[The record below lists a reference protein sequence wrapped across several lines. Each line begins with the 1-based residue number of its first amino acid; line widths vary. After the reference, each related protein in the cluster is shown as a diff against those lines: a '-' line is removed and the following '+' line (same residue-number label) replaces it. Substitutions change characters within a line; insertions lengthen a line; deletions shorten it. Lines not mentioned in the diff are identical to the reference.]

1 MAGLPRSDSG
11 CSSCWSRSL
20 STSSASPSSNTTK
33 EMKTMTRIRNHP
45 MAPLGVLVLG
55 LFMTLLDLT
64 IVNIAIPSLVDGL
77 HASLDQVL
85 WVLNAYS
92 LLYAVLL
99 ITSARLG
106 DIYGPRNLFAVGV
119 VIFTIAS
126 GFSALAQD
134 PKQLIVSR
142 ALQGLGAAVLAPQG
156 LPLMMAL
163 FLVDRRGGVFAIYG
177 VMAGLAVVA
186 GPTVGGFLVT
196 HFGWRSIFTV
206 NLPIGVITFA
216 LALLLVPD
224 LRPGRRHRLDLA
236 GVALAT
242 AGLLGVIYG
251 LIEGQRYDWG
261 VVSGFI
267 TIPEIIAAGIVLL
280 ALFLVYQ
287 AQRQGAEPLLP
298 FEVFR
303 DRNFTLMT
311 FVMAA
316 MGFAILGIYLPL
328 TIYMQ
333 SVLGLSAIDAGLT
346 IATQPLAMIV
356 SSGVASGLVQKVNG
370 KYLLIP
376 GLLALAAGS
385 GYIDWAAQANSGR
398 WDFMPGLVLSGLG
411 MGCIWTPV
419 FSIATRDL
427 RPDLAGVA
435 SGVINTIQE
444 LGGVIASAAVGA
456 VLQNRLALAL
466 HEQAIAAS
474 GRLPDQYRAAFDDGF
489 SNAAHSG
496 FEVGAGQSGATL
508 QLPAQVEA
516 VADYVFIH
524 AFVDA
529 MHPTMLLPIVILV
542 IAAFASFLVRAP
554 RQAVVAVH

>member
-1 MAGLPRSDSG
+1 M
-11 CSSCWSRSL
+11 
-20 STSSASPSSNTTK
+20 NN
-33 EMKTMTRIRNHP
+33 IRNHP
-45 MAPLGVLVLG
+45 MAALGVLVLG

-64 IVNIAIPSLVDGL
+64 IVNIAIPSILGGL

-119 VIFTIAS
+119 VIFTAAS

-134 PKQLIVSR
+134 PTQLIVSR
-142 ALQGLGAAVLAPQG
+142 GLQGLGAAVLAPQG
-156 LPLMMAL
+156 LPLMMSL
-163 FLVDRRGGVFAIYG
+163 FPVEKRGGVFAIYG
-177 VMAGLAVVA
+177 VIAGLAVIA

-216 LALLLVPD
+216 LAMLLIPD
-224 LRPGRRHRLDLA
+224 LRPGRHHRLDLA
-236 GVALAT
+236 GVGLAT

-261 VVSGFI
+261 VVTGFI
-267 TIPEIIAAGIVLL
+267 TIPEIIAAGVILL
-280 ALFLVYQ
+280 ALFLYYQ
-287 AQRQGAEPLLP
+287 ARRQGGEPLLP
-298 FEVFR
+298 FEVFK

-311 FVMAA
+311 LVMAA
-316 MGFAILGIYLPL
+316 MGFAILGLYLPL
-328 TIYMQ
+328 TIYLQ

-346 IATQPLAMIV
+346 IAVQPLAMIV
-356 SSGVASGLVQKVNG
+356 SSGVASSLVQKVNG

-385 GYIDWAAQANSGR
+385 GYIDWAAQASSGR
-398 WDFMPGLVLSGLG
+398 WDFTPGLVLSGLG

-444 LGGVIASAAVGA
+444 MGGVIASAAVGA
-456 VLQNRLALAL
+456 FLQNRLALAL
-466 HEQAIAAS
+466 HDQAVAAS
-474 GRLPDQYRAAFDDGF
+474 GQLPEHYRSSFVNGF
-489 SNAAHSG
+489 TNASHTG
-496 FEVGAGQSGATL
+496 FEVGIGQSGANVN
-508 QLPAQVEA
+508 LPAQVQA
-516 VADYVFIH
+516 IAHYVFTH

-529 MHPTMLLPIVILV
+529 MHPTMVVPIVILV
-542 IAAFASFLVRAP
+542 VAAAASVFVRAP
-554 RQAVVAVH
+554 RQAAVTAYEEQAAVA

>member
-1 MAGLPRSDSG
+1 
-11 CSSCWSRSL
+11 
-20 STSSASPSSNTTK
+20 
-33 EMKTMTRIRNHP
+33 MTHVRNHP
-45 MAPLGVLVLG
+45 MAALAVLVLG

-64 IVNIAIPSLVDGL
+64 IINIAIPSLLDGL

-134 PKQLIVSR
+134 PTQLIVSR

-156 LPLMMAL
+156 LPLMMSL
-163 FLVDRRGGVFAIYG
+163 FPVDRRGGVFAIYG

-287 AQRQGAEPLLP
+287 ARRQGAEPLLP

-456 VLQNRLALAL
+456 FLQNRLALAL
-466 HEQAIAAS
+466 HEQAVAAS
-474 GRLPDQYRAAFDDGF
+474 GRLPDQYRAAFVDGF

-496 FEVGAGQSGATL
+496 FEVGAGQSGASL

-516 VADYVFIH
+516 VAHYVFIH

-529 MHPTMLLPIVILV
+529 MHPTMLLPIAILV

-554 RQAVVAVH
+554 RQAVVAVHEQEAAVA

>member
-1 MAGLPRSDSG
+1 MM
-11 CSSCWSRSL
+11 SL
-20 STSSASPSSNTTK
+20 F
-33 EMKTMTRIRNHP
+33 
-45 MAPLGVLVLG
+45 PLE
-55 LFMTLLDLT
+55 
-64 IVNIAIPSLVDGL
+64 
-77 HASLDQVL
+77 
-85 WVLNAYS
+85 
-92 LLYAVLL
+92 
-99 ITSARLG
+99 
-106 DIYGPRNLFAVGV
+106 
-119 VIFTIAS
+119 
-126 GFSALAQD
+126 
-134 PKQLIVSR
+134 K
-142 ALQGLGAAVLAPQG
+142 
-156 LPLMMAL
+156 
-163 FLVDRRGGVFAIYG
+163 RGGVFAIYG

-206 NLPIGVITFA
+206 NLPIGLITFA
-216 LALLLVPD
+216 LALLLIPD

-261 VVSGFI
+261 VVTGFI
-267 TIPEIIAAGIVLL
+267 TIPEIIAAGVATL
-280 ALFLVYQ
+280 ALFLFYQ
-287 AQRQGAEPLLP
+287 ARRQGAEPLLT
-298 FEVFR
+298 FEVFK

-311 FVMAA
+311 LVMAA

-346 IATQPLAMIV
+346 IALQPLAMIV

-385 GYIDWAAQANSGR
+385 GYIDWAAHADSGR
-398 WDFMPGLVLSGLG
+398 WDFVPGLVLSGLG

-456 VLQNRLALAL
+456 FLQNRLALAL
-466 HEQAIAAS
+466 HDQAVAAS
-474 GRLPDQYRAAFDDGF
+474 GRVPDQYRAAFVDGF

-496 FEVGAGQSGATL
+496 FEVGAGQSGASL
-508 QLPAQVEA
+508 HLPAQVQA
-516 VADYVFIH
+516 LAHYVFTH

-529 MHPTMLLPIVILV
+529 MHPTMLLPIAILAL
-542 IAAFASFLVRAP
+542 AAVASVYVRGP
-554 RQAVVAVH
+554 RRAEEAIREREAAVA

>member
-1 MAGLPRSDSG
+1 
-11 CSSCWSRSL
+11 
-20 STSSASPSSNTTK
+20 
-33 EMKTMTRIRNHP
+33 MTRIRNHP
-45 MAPLGVLVLG
+45 MAALGVLVLG

-64 IVNIAIPSLVDGL
+64 IVNIAIPSILDGL

-119 VIFTIAS
+119 VIFTVAS

-134 PKQLIVSR
+134 PTQLIVSR
-142 ALQGLGAAVLAPQG
+142 GLQGLGAAVLAPQG
-156 LPLMMAL
+156 LPMMMSL
-163 FLVDRRGGVFAIYG
+163 FPADKRGGVFAIYG
-177 VMAGLAVVA
+177 VIAGLAVIA

-206 NLPIGVITFA
+206 NLPIGVLTFA
-216 LALLLVPD
+216 LAMLLIPD
-224 LRPGRRHRLDLA
+224 LRPGRKHRLDPV

-242 AGLLGVIYG
+242 AGLLGVIFG

-261 VVSGFI
+261 VVTGSI
-267 TIPEIIAAGIVLL
+267 TIPEIIAAGVVLL
-280 ALFLVYQ
+280 AVFLVYQ
-287 AQRQGAEPLLP
+287 ARRQAAEPLLP
-298 FEVFR
+298 FAVFK

-316 MGFAILGIYLPL
+316 MGFAILGLYLPL
-328 TIYMQ
+328 TIYLQ

-346 IATQPLAMIV
+346 IALQPLAMIV
-356 SSGVASGLVQKVNG
+356 WSGVASSLVQKVNG

-376 GLLALAAGS
+376 GLLVLAAGS
-385 GYIDWAAQANSGR
+385 GYIDWAAHADSGR
-398 WDFMPGLVLSGLG
+398 WDFAAGLILSGLG

-419 FSIATRDL
+419 FSIGTRDL

-444 LGGVIASAAVGA
+444 LGGVLASAVVGA
-456 VLQNRLALAL
+456 FLQNRLALAL
-466 HEQAIAAS
+466 HDQAVAAS
-474 GRLPDQYRAAFDDGF
+474 GRLPEQYRAPFINGF
-489 SNAAHSG
+489 SNAAHTG
-496 FEVGAGQSGATL
+496 FEVGAGQSGTSL
-508 QLPAQVEA
+508 QLPAQVDA
-516 VADYVFIH
+516 IAHYVFAH
-524 AFVDA
+524 GFVDA
-529 MHPTMLLPIVILV
+529 MHPTLLLPIAILLV
-542 IAAFASFLVRAP
+542 AALASAFVRGPQRPALSVHDEEA
-554 RQAVVAVH
+554 AVA